1 MKNIVMGILAHVD
14 AGKTTLSESMLYLSG
29 TVRKLG
35 RVDHKDAFLDTYA
48 LERDRGITIFSKQA
62 VFSLGNKKVNLLNT
76 PGHVDFSA
84 EMERTL
90 QVLDYA
96 VLVISGADGIQGH
109 TETLWKLLK
118 LYDIP
123 TFIFI
128 NKMDQQGTDQAALLS
143 ELKERLDEG
152 CIAFGKEESIET
164 LEELAMTDEKVL
176 DYFMEHESIRKED
189 ICRLIKERRV
199 FPCYFGSALKL
210 EGVQELLYGFER
222 YMEPYTGTE
231 EFGAKVFK
239 ISRDDKGERLT
250 FLKVTGG
257 KLVVKMPV
265 NLVDKEEKVNQ
276 IRIYSGAKYETVNE
290 VGAGGVC
297 AVTGLVSSYIG
308 QGFGVEKGTAAPF
321 LEPVLTYQMI
331 LPDGADTTKVL
342 RELKQLEE
350 EEPLLN
356 IVWNPA
362 LEEIHVQLMGE
373 VQTEILKTMIAE
385 RFHLD
390 VEFGTGKI
398 VYKETIKNPVVGV
411 GHYEP
416 LRHYAEVHLKMEPLE
431 AGSGLVFDADC
442 SEDVLDRNW
451 QRLILTHL
459 QEREH
464 PGVLTGS
471 PITDMK
477 ITIVAGR
484 AHLKHTEGGDFRQ
497 ATYRAVRQGLK
508 SAESILLEPWYSFV
522 LEVPSDQVGRAMSDI
537 GQMNGSFEGPE
548 AEDKQGMVRLTGTAP
563 ASEMRDYQREV
574 WAYTKGRGRITFT
587 LKGYEP
593 CHNAEE
599 VIEQIGYDSERDID
613 NPTGSVFC
621 AHGAGFLVKWDEVP
635 EYMHIKEDFLSEG
648 SDEISEEEQTIT
660 ENAHFGNS
668 SYSSGYGDDPELLAI
683 MEREFGSKQKER
695 DRYSGYRKQTVSAP
709 MPRKTVIKDTEP
721 KKEYLL
727 VDGYNV
733 IFAWE
738 ELNELAKASID
749 AARNKLM
756 DILSNYQGFTGCTL
770 ILVFDAYK
778 VKGSQGEVQKYHNIY
793 VVYTKEA
800 ETADQYIEKT
810 THEIGRKYKVTVA
823 TSDALEQVI
832 VMGQGAYRISARD
845 FYEEVERTEK
855 QIREINRQQHGEKR
869 NYLLD
874 YAKEEDAKHMEE
886 VRLGKKSE
894 KLDKTTVSD
903 PE

>member
-1 MKNIVMGILAHVD
+1 MENIVMGILAHVD
-14 AGKTTLSESMLYLSG
+14 AGKTTLSEGMLYLSG

-35 RVDHKDAFLDTYA
+35 RVDHKDAFLDTYS

-62 VFSLGNKKVNLLNT
+62 VFSLGNRRINLLDT

-96 VLVISGADGIQGH
+96 VLVISGADGVQGH

-118 LYDIP
+118 LYEIP

-128 NKMDQQGTDQAALLS
+128 NKMDQPGTDRESLLT

-152 CIAFGKEESIET
+152 CIVFGKGKNVES
-164 LEELAMTDEKVL
+164 LEEIAMTDEAVL
-176 DYFMEHESIRKED
+176 DYFMEHETVRNED
-189 ICRLIKERRV
+189 ICRLIRERKI

-210 EGVQELLYGFER
+210 DGVQELLAGFEE
-222 YMEPYTGTE
+222 YMKPFDGKK
-231 EFGAKVFK
+231 EFGARVFK

-257 KLVVKMPV
+257 KLVVKMPI
-265 NLVDKEEKVNQ
+265 NKEEKINQ
-276 IRIYSGAKYETVNE
+276 IRIYSGAKYEAVNE
-290 VGAGGVC
+290 VEAGGVC
-297 AVTGLVSSYIG
+297 AVTGLSSSYIG
-308 QGFGVEKGTAAPF
+308 QGLGVEKGTAAPF

-331 LPDGADTTKVL
+331 LPEGADTTKVL

-398 VYKETIKNPVVGV
+398 VYKETIKSPVVGV

-431 AGSGLVFDADC
+431 AGSGLVFDTDC

-464 PGVLTGS
+464 PGVLTGA

-508 SAESILLEPWYSFV
+508 SAESVLLEPWYSFV
-522 LEVPSDQVGRAMSDI
+522 LEVPSEQVGRAMSDI

-548 AEDKQGMVRLTGTAP
+548 AENKQGMVRLTGTAP

-574 WAYTKGRGRITFT
+574 WAYTKGRGRITLT

-599 VIEQIGYDSERDID
+599 VIEEIGYDSERDVD

-635 EYMHIKEDFLSEG
+635 EYMHIKEDFLAEKPG
-648 SDEISEEEQTIT
+648 IEQDEMMAVQM
-660 ENAHFGNS
+660 GNHCNYSGGYSS
-668 SYSSGYGDDPELLAI
+668 SYDDDPELLTI
-683 MEREFGSKQKER
+683 MEREFGSKQEER
-695 DRYSGYRKQTVSAP
+695 DRYSSYRKQTVSTP
-709 MPRKTVIKDTEP
+709 VRHTTVIKENEP

-727 VDGYNV
+727 VDGYNI

-756 DILSNYQGFTGCTL
+756 DILSNYQGFSGCTL

-778 VKGSQGEVQKYHNIY
+778 VKGNQGEVQKYHNIY

-800 ETADQYIEKT
+800 ETAGQYIEKT

-855 QIREINRQQHGEKR
+855 QIREINERERGEKR

-874 YAKEEDAKHMEE
+874 YAREEDAREMEK
-886 VRLGKKSE
+886 VRLGKTTE
-894 KLDKTTVSD
+894 K
-903 PE
+903 

>member
-1 MKNIVMGILAHVD
+1 MENIVMGILAHVD
-14 AGKTTLSESMLYLSG
+14 AGKTTLSEGMLYLSG

-35 RVDHKDAFLDTYA
+35 RVDHKDAFLDTYS

-62 VFSLGNKKVNLLNT
+62 VFSLGNRRINLLDT

-96 VLVISGADGIQGH
+96 VLVISGADGVQGH

-118 LYDIP
+118 LYEIP

-128 NKMDQQGTDQAALLS
+128 NKMDQPGTDRESLLT

-152 CIAFGKEESIET
+152 CIVFGKGKNVES
-164 LEELAMTDEKVL
+164 LEEIAMTDEAVL
-176 DYFMEHESIRKED
+176 DYFMEHETVRNED
-189 ICRLIKERRV
+189 ICRLIRERKI

-210 EGVQELLYGFER
+210 DGVQELLAGFEE
-222 YMEPYTGTE
+222 YMKPFDGKK
-231 EFGAKVFK
+231 EFGARVFK

-257 KLVVKMPV
+257 KLVVKMPI
-265 NLVDKEEKVNQ
+265 NKEEKINQ
-276 IRIYSGAKYETVNE
+276 IRIYSGAKYEAVNE
-290 VGAGGVC
+290 VEAGGVC
-297 AVTGLVSSYIG
+297 AVTGLSSSYIG
-308 QGFGVEKGTAAPF
+308 QGLGVEKGTAAPF

-331 LPDGADTTKVL
+331 LPEGADTTKVL

-356 IVWNPA
+356 IVWNLA

-398 VYKETIKNPVVGV
+398 VYKETIKSPVVGV

-431 AGSGLVFDADC
+431 AGSGLVFDTDC

-464 PGVLTGS
+464 PGVLTGA

-508 SAESILLEPWYSFV
+508 SAESVLLEPWYSFV
-522 LEVPSDQVGRAMSDI
+522 LEVPSEQVGRAMSDI

-574 WAYTKGRGRITFT
+574 WAYTKGRGRITLT

-599 VIEQIGYDSERDID
+599 VIEEIGYDSERDVD

-621 AHGAGFLVKWDEVP
+621 VHGAGFLVKWDEVP
-635 EYMHIKEDFLSEG
+635 EYMHIKEDFLAEKPG
-648 SDEISEEEQTIT
+648 IEQDEMMAVQM
-660 ENAHFGNS
+660 GNHCNYSGGYSS
-668 SYSSGYGDDPELLAI
+668 SYDDDPELLTI

-695 DRYSGYRKQTVSAP
+695 ERYSSYRKQTVSTP
-709 MPRKTVIKDTEP
+709 VRHTTVIKENEP

-727 VDGYNV
+727 VDGYNI

-756 DILSNYQGFTGCTL
+756 DILSNYQGFIGCTL

-778 VKGSQGEVQKYHNIY
+778 VKGNQGEVQKYHNIY

-855 QIREINRQQHGEKR
+855 QIREINERERGEKR

-874 YAKEEDAKHMEE
+874 YARKEDAREMEK
-886 VRLGKKSE
+886 VRLGKTTE
-894 KLDKTTVSD
+894 K
-903 PE
+903 

>member
-1 MKNIVMGILAHVD
+1 MGILAHVD
-14 AGKTTLSESMLYLSG
+14 AGKTTLSEGMLYLSG

-35 RVDHKDAFLDTYA
+35 RVDHKDAFLDTYS

-62 VFSLGNKKVNLLNT
+62 VFSLGNRRINLLDT

-96 VLVISGADGIQGH
+96 VLVISGADGVQGH

-118 LYDIP
+118 LYEIP

-128 NKMDQQGTDQAALLS
+128 NKMDQPGTDRESLLT

-152 CIAFGKEESIET
+152 CIVFGKGKNVES
-164 LEELAMTDEKVL
+164 LEEIAMTDEAVL
-176 DYFMEHESIRKED
+176 DYFMEHETVRNED
-189 ICRLIKERRV
+189 ICRLIRERKI

-210 EGVQELLYGFER
+210 DGVQELLAGFEE
-222 YMEPYTGTE
+222 YMKPFDGKK
-231 EFGAKVFK
+231 EFGARVFK

-257 KLVVKMPV
+257 KLVVKMPI
-265 NLVDKEEKVNQ
+265 NKEEKINQ
-276 IRIYSGAKYETVNE
+276 IRIYSGAKYEAVNE
-290 VGAGGVC
+290 VEAGGVC
-297 AVTGLVSSYIG
+297 AVTGLSSSYIG
-308 QGFGVEKGTAAPF
+308 QGLGVEKGTAAPF

-331 LPDGADTTKVL
+331 LPEGADTTKVL

-398 VYKETIKNPVVGV
+398 VYKETIKSPVVGV

-431 AGSGLVFDADC
+431 AGSGLIFDTDC

-464 PGVLTGS
+464 PGVLTGA

-508 SAESILLEPWYSFV
+508 SAESVLLEPWYSFV
-522 LEVPSDQVGRAMSDI
+522 LEVPSEQVGRAMSDI

-574 WAYTKGRGRITFT
+574 WAYTKGRGRITLT

-599 VIEQIGYDSERDID
+599 VIEEIGYDSERDVD

-635 EYMHIKEDFLSEG
+635 EYMHIKEDFLAEKPG
-648 SDEISEEEQTIT
+648 IEQDEVMAVQM
-660 ENAHFGNS
+660 GNHCNYS
-668 SYSSGYGDDPELLAI
+668 GGYSFSYDDDPELLTI

-695 DRYSGYRKQTVSAP
+695 DRYSSYRKQTVSTP
-709 MPRKTVIKDTEP
+709 VLHTTVIKENEP

-727 VDGYNV
+727 VDGYNI

-756 DILSNYQGFTGCTL
+756 DILSNYQGFIGCTL

-778 VKGSQGEVQKYHNIY
+778 VKGNQGEVQKYHNIY

-855 QIREINRQQHGEKR
+855 QIREINERERGEKR

-874 YAKEEDAKHMEE
+874 YAKEEDAREMEK
-886 VRLGKKSE
+886 VRLGKITE
-894 KLDKTTVSD
+894 K
-903 PE
+903 